1 MDIRKS
7 LLGQRLYV
15 VAINQGLM
23 SRELADAIERYDK
36 DTFLWLLQAR
46 IEYLQSEAQ
55 SETAFFPPECYT
67 DEVES
72 AREAIDNIDA
82 ILAQVA

>member
-7 LLGQRLYV
+7 FLRQYLYV

-23 SRELADAIERYDK
+23 SRELAGALERYDR
-36 DTFLWLLQAR
+36 DTFLRLLQVR
-46 IEYLQSEAQ
+46 VEHLQSEAQ
-55 SETAFFPPECYT
+55 SETAFFSPEYYT
-67 DEVES
+67 SGVES

-82 ILAQVA
+82 ILAQAA

>member
-7 LLGQRLYV
+7 FLRQYLSV

-23 SRELADAIERYDK
+23 SRELAIDLERYDK
-36 DTFLWLLQAR
+36 EAFLRLLQAR
-46 IEYLQSEAQ
+46 VDHLQMEARSE
-55 SETAFFPPECYT
+55 SAFFPPEYYT
-67 DEVES
+67 SGVES

-82 ILAQVA
+82 ILAQAS